1 MRWNNKGHEF
11 EILATE
17 LAYKWNI
24 SKDFYLFGAGGRG
37 RFYKK
42 IMKEFGLYSGFI
54 DNDPNKW
61 CNEVYSLSD
70 FLNNN
75 DCGWII
81 LCAGYDYVRE
91 MLSQL
96 KKMNIDEKRF
106 FVYDDTLFF
115 EMILPVLSVYELGK
129 TYDRLC
135 QISVTERCTLKCEK
149 CAHGCWNVP
158 MDRADMKLEDVI
170 KSADY
175 YFAAFD
181 YVIEFVL
188 IGGEPFLYK
197 NLSES
202 IEYIGERYRNQILT
216 FAITTNGT
224 ILPSDEIIEACQ
236 KYDVHIHISNYVRT
250 LPKLK
255 RSYER
260 LCSMLDENE
269 ISYDLSNEDEKW
281 MDYGFDSLIRSDTEN
296 LVDVFDHCKTP
307 CREIRGSKYYFCVQ
321 ARAVSENMRFNVGAE
336 DYLNLSEI
344 NDKEGKKALMEFG
357 MGYSA
362 KGYLDMCKYCY
373 GAEAANR
380 IIPRSV
386 QKIVG

>member
-106 FVYDDTLFF
+106 FVYIHFF
-115 EMILPVLSVYELGK
+115 
-129 TYDRLC
+129 
-135 QISVTERCTLKCEK
+135 Q
-149 CAHGCWNVP
+149 
-158 MDRADMKLEDVI
+158 
-170 KSADY
+170 
-175 YFAAFD
+175 
-181 YVIEFVL
+181 
-188 IGGEPFLYK
+188 
-197 NLSES
+197 
-202 IEYIGERYRNQILT
+202 
-216 FAITTNGT
+216 
-224 ILPSDEIIEACQ
+224 
-236 KYDVHIHISNYVRT
+236 
-250 LPKLK
+250 
-255 RSYER
+255 
-260 LCSMLDENE
+260 
-269 ISYDLSNEDEKW
+269 
-281 MDYGFDSLIRSDTEN
+281 
-296 LVDVFDHCKTP
+296 
-307 CREIRGSKYYFCVQ
+307 
-321 ARAVSENMRFNVGAE
+321 
-336 DYLNLSEI
+336 
-344 NDKEGKKALMEFG
+344 
-357 MGYSA
+357 
-362 KGYLDMCKYCY
+362 
-373 GAEAANR
+373 
-380 IIPRSV
+380 
-386 QKIVG
+386 